1 MKSAVGV
8 AIAHSQLE
16 MSVTAFWN
24 KEENGLEQHILAFW
38 LSSADMFN
46 AD

>member
-1 MKSAVGV
+1 MKTPVGV

-16 MSVTAFWN
+16 MLVTAFWN
-24 KEENGLEQHILAFW
+24 KEENGLEQQILDFW

-46 AD
+46 TD